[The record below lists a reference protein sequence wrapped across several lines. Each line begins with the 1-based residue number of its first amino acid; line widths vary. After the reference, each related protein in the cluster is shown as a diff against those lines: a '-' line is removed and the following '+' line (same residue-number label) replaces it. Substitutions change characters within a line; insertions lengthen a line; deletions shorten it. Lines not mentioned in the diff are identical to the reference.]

1 MKKIKEFSKKYLIG
15 TIIGIFV
22 FGIGGV
28 YATTYIQSNRI
39 TYDHYANSM
48 SSTEV
53 QGAIDE
59 LYNTCFPPKSPTI
72 GDTILDEVPIVTTGD
87 GLYKD
92 EYENR
97 YFFKGQNP
105 NNYITFNN
113 EPAGWRI
120 ISIEGD
126 GTIKIMKIDSI
137 GDMKWDSVQNV
148 PGGYNWRRPPSL
160 NTYLNE
166 TYYNSLNKEAQNQIV
181 VYNWSIGAVDN
192 NDLVDQINA
201 ENSSKWTGKIALPTV
216 SEYIRTNSNI
226 TCNTFSQYSDN
237 YYTCKNTTWMV
248 NNDAWW
254 TLSPCYKGSYLYVF
268 LVNLGGNID
277 VSYNGIHNELDVRP
291 VLYLSSKI
299 QITGGNGSS
308 SNPYILSKT

>member
-1 MKKIKEFSKKYLIG
+1 MKEKVKKVLKNRIFIFILGGLLFS
-15 TIIGIFV
+15 GIS
-22 FGIGGV
+22 V
-28 YATTYIQSNRI
+28 YAVTYFPSEGV
-39 TYDHYANSM
+39 TYDNKESGL
-48 SSTEV
+48 SSTDV

-59 LYNTCFPPKSPTI
+59 LYNVCKTPI
-72 GDTILDEVPIVTTGD
+72 EGGDEILEKEPIVTTGV
-87 GLYKD
+87 GLYEDK
-92 EYENR
+92 YEKGR
-97 YFFKGQNP
+97 YFYKGRNP

-248 NNDAWW
+248 NNDDWW